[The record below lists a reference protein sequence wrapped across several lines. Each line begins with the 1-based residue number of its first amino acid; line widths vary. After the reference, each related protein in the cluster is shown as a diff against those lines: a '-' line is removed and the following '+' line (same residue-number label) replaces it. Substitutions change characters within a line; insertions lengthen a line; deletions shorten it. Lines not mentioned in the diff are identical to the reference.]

1 MQYPANR
8 LRAIAIVAPHVSH
21 SHLRPFQADKS
32 IKWTDDFP
40 SADTAVIFGGDGTV
54 HRHLA
59 NVVERKLPLLVVPAG
74 SANDFASS
82 LGIHSRR
89 SALLA
94 WQAFCAGTQNVA
106 AIDVGTITKRSSG
119 NCQQTISN
127 WHFCCS
133 AYLGL
138 DSATN
143 ALANHLPRFLRAHGG
158 YILSLFPTLL
168 QFRAQQ
174 ITVRDA
180 AGNTLHSEPA
190 MLTCFAN
197 TPRYGHGLRIAPDAN
212 MTDGLLD
219 LCFVRR
225 LDKLK
230 LLALFSIVYRGRHTK
245 LPHVSMDRGKH
256 FLLET
261 EHPTPLFADG
271 EYVCETPVEIAIRPR
286 ALGVIVPAGTA
297 L

>member
-1 MQYPANR
+1 V
-8 LRAIAIVAPHVSH
+8 RAIAIVAPHVTR

-32 IKWTDDFP
+32 VTWTDDP
-40 SADTAVIFGGDGTV
+40 SRADVAVIFGGDGTV

-59 NVVERKLPLLVVPAG
+59 AILERKLPLLVVPTG

-82 LGIHSRR
+82 LSIHSRR
-89 SALLA
+89 AALRA
-94 WQAFCAGTQNVA
+94 WQSFCAGAQNVA
-106 AIDVGTITKRSSG
+106 TIDVGMITKHSSD
-119 NCQQTISN
+119 NCQLTTSN
-127 WHFCCS
+127 WYFCCT

-143 ALANHLPRFLRAHGG
+143 ALANRLPRFLRAHGG
-158 YILSLFPTLL
+158 YILSLLPTLL
-168 QFRAQQ
+168 RFRAQQ
-174 ITVRDA
+174 ITIRDG

-197 TPRYGHGLRIAPDAN
+197 TSRYGHGLRIAPEAS

-225 LDKLK
+225 LGKLK
-230 LLALFSIVYRGRHTK
+230 LLALFSLVYWGQHTK
-245 LPHVSMDRGKH
+245 LRYVSISRGVS
-256 FLLET
+256 FVLET
-261 EHPTPLFADG
+261 ERPAPFFADG
-271 EYVCETPVEIAIRPR
+271 EYVCQTPVEIGIVSL
-286 ALGVIVPAGTA
+286 ALHVIVPAGTA

>member
-1 MQYPANR
+1 

-21 SHLRPFQADKS
+21 SHLRPFQADNS
-32 IKWTDDFP
+32 VTWTDDF
-40 SADTAVIFGGDGTV
+40 SCADAAVLFGGDGTI

-59 NVVERKLPLLVVPAG
+59 NIIERNLPLLIVPTG

-82 LGIHSRR
+82 LGIHSRGA
-89 SALLA
+89 ALRA

-106 AIDVGTITKRSSG
+106 TIDVGIIKERSSG
-119 NCQQTISN
+119 YQ
-127 WHFCCS
+127 HFFCCS

-143 ALANHLPRFLRAHGG
+143 ALANRLPRFLRAHGG

-168 QFRAQQ
+168 RFRAQRT
-174 ITVRDA
+174 TVRDA
-180 AGNTLHSEPA
+180 EGHTLQSEPS

-197 TPRYGHGLRIAPDAN
+197 TPRYGHGLRIAPDAR

-225 LDKLK
+225 LGELK
-230 LLALFSIVYRGRHTK
+230 LLALFSIVYWGRHTT
-245 LPHVSMDRGKH
+245 LPYVSMDRRER
-256 FLLET
+256 FILET
-261 EHPTPLFADG
+261 ERPTPLFADG
-271 EYVCETPVEIAIRPR
+271 EYVCETPVEIAVRPH
-286 ALGVIVPAGTA
+286 ALRVIVPAGTA

>member
-1 MQYPANR
+1 M
-8 LRAIAIVAPHVSH
+8 RAIAILAPQVTQ

-32 IKWTDDFP
+32 VTWTDDSS
-40 SADTAVIFGGDGTV
+40 SADVAVIFGGDGTV

-59 NVVERKLPLLVVPAG
+59 NIVEHKLPLLVVPTG

-89 SALLA
+89 SALRA
-94 WQAFCAGTQNVA
+94 WQAFCTGAQNVA
-106 AIDVGTITKRSSG
+106 AIDVGTIKEHSSG
-119 NCQQTISN
+119 CQ
-127 WHFCCS
+127 HFFACS

-158 YILSLFPTLL
+158 YILSLLPTLL
-168 QFRAQQ
+168 TFRAQRT
-174 ITVRDA
+174 TVHNA

-197 TPRYGHGLRIAPDAN
+197 TPRYGHGLRIAPDAS

-225 LDKLK
+225 LGKLK
-230 LLALFSIVYRGRHTK
+230 LLALFSIVYWGRHTN
-245 LPHVSMDRGKH
+245 LSYVSMDRGER
-256 FLLET
+256 FALET
-261 EHPTPLFADG
+261 DRPTPLFADG
-271 EYVCETPVEIAIRPR
+271 EYVCETPVEIAVRPR
-286 ALGVIVPAGTA
+286 ALRIIVPAATR

>member
-1 MQYPANR
+1 
-8 LRAIAIVAPHVSH
+8 LRALAIVAPHVTQ

-32 IKWTDDFP
+32 VTWTDDCAR
-40 SADTAVIFGGDGTV
+40 ADVAVLFGGDGTV

-59 NVVERKLPLLVVPAG
+59 TVVEHKLPLLVVPTG

-89 SALLA
+89 AALRA
-94 WQAFCAGTQNVA
+94 WQAFCGGAQNLA
-106 AIDVGTITKRSSG
+106 AIDVGIITKHSSG
-119 NCQQTISN
+119 CQ
-127 WHFCCS
+127 HYFCCS

-143 ALANHLPRFLRAHGG
+143 AVANHLPRFLRAHGG
-158 YILSLFPTLL
+158 YILSLIPTLL
-168 QFRAQQ
+168 TFRAQR
-174 ITVRDA
+174 TAVHDD

-197 TPRYGHGLRIAPDAN
+197 TPRYGHGLRIAPDAS

-225 LDKLK
+225 LAKLK
-230 LLALFSIVYRGRHTK
+230 LLALFSIVYWGRHTT
-245 LPHVSMDRGKH
+245 LPYVSMDRAESFILG
-256 FLLET
+256 T

-271 EYVCETPVEIAIRPR
+271 EYVCETPVEIAVRPR
-286 ALGVIVPAGTA
+286 ALRVIIPAGTA